1 MPSDEGKQVL
11 KLLAD
16 GKIDVEQAFRL
27 LRALGDIDE
36 RPRPASAPPPPPPGP
51 SEPPM
56 PPGARGR
63 ILRIRVTENGQQKVN
78 VAIPLA
84 IARVGKMKLA
94 SSGLVRGHLAKFG
107 IDRLRL
113 AGVGIDPAET
123 THELGGG
130 DIAHFHGVA
139 ALSHRCQQS
148 PTGTKCHQTARMAV
162 CNADLSERFACE
174 AGPAMHHAFIAVER
188 LRGKFSSVRSEA

>member
-1 MPSDEGKQVL
+1 VPSDEGKQVL

-36 RPRPASAPPPPPPGP
+36 RPRGPTAPPSPP
-51 SEPPM
+51 EPPM

-107 IDRLRL
+107 IDLDELLRT
-113 AGVGIDPAET
+113 IDYP
-123 THELGGG
+123 GKFV
-130 DIAHFHGVA
+130 DIADDED
-139 ALSHRCQQS
+139 R
-148 PTGTKCHQTARMAV
+148 
-162 CNADLSERFACE
+162 
-174 AGPAMHHAFIAVER
+174 VEI
-188 LRGKFSSVRSEA
+188 FVE

>member
-11 KLLAD
+11 KLLAE

-36 RPRPASAPPPPPPGP
+36 RPRAPTPPFPPTPP
-51 SEPPM
+51 LAPEPPM
-56 PPGARGR
+56 PPGTRGR

-94 SSGLVRGHLAKFG
+94 SSGLVRGHLSKFG
-107 IDRLRL
+107 IDLDELLRS
-113 AGVGIDPAET
+113 IDYP
-123 THELGGG
+123 GKFV
-130 DIAHFHGVA
+130 DIADDED
-139 ALSHRCQQS
+139 R
-148 PTGTKCHQTARMAV
+148 
-162 CNADLSERFACE
+162 
-174 AGPAMHHAFIAVER
+174 VEI
-188 LRGKFSSVRSEA
+188 FVE